1 MAKNWTM
8 AEAVVAIAN
17 NDGEAILDIGKRYP
31 LLANYVAKAVAGD
44 GKAVVALFENIP
56 EYLTANKVQTA
67 LKNALGEVSEV
78 DEEDVEE
85 TAEEKPAKPAKKAE
99 KKPVKKEV
107 EEDDED
113 EEDADEAT
121 DDYEAINGSKLYEMC
136 KERGI
141 LSKCKTKKKADLI
154 AALREDDAN
163 GGSDSDDEVDEVEED
178 AEAGKYDGMSAQE
191 LFKEC
196 KKRGL
201 KPEMKKPVKYYI
213 ELLEADDNRDEAD
226 EEEDW
231 EDEEEEAPAPKKPAK
246 KAEKPAAKK
255 EEKKPA
261 KKAAKVEEEDDEDD
275 DWDI

>member
-17 NDGEAILDIGKRYP
+17 NDGEAILDIGRRFP
-31 LLANYVAKAVAGD
+31 LLTNYVAKAVAGD
-44 GKAVVALFENIP
+44 GKAVVALFESIP

-78 DEEDVEE
+78 EDEEEE
-85 TAEEKPAKPAKKAE
+85 VEEKPAKPAKKAE
-99 KKPVKKEV
+99 KKPAKKAEV
-107 EEDDED
+107 EEDED
-113 EEDADEAT
+113 DADEAAD

-154 AALREDDAN
+154 VALREDDAN
-163 GGSDSDDEVDEVEED
+163 GGSDSDDEAEDDE
-178 AEAGKYDGMSAQE
+178 EAGKYDGMSAQE

-196 KKRGL
+196 KKRGIKTEL
-201 KPEMKKPVKYYI
+201 KKPAKYYI
-213 ELLEADDNRDEAD
+213 ELLVADDNKEEAD
-226 EEEDW
+226 EEDDW
-231 EDEEEEAPAPKKPAK
+231 EDEEEETPAPKKPAK

-261 KKAAKVEEEDDEDD
+261 KKAAKTEEEDDDD

>member
-1 MAKNWTM
+1 MIMAKNWTM

-17 NDGEAILDIGKRYP
+17 NDGEAILDIGRRFP
-31 LLANYVAKAVAGD
+31 LLTNYVAKAVAGD
-44 GKAVVALFENIP
+44 GKAVVALFESIP

-78 DEEDVEE
+78 EDEEVEE
-85 TAEEKPAKPAKKAE
+85 TAEEKPAKPAKKVE
-99 KKPVKKEV
+99 KKAAPKKVEA

-113 EEDADEAT
+113 EVDEAA
-121 DDYEAINGSKLYEMC
+121 DDYDAINGSKLYEMC

-163 GGSDSDDEVDEVEED
+163 GGSDSDDEVEE
-178 AEAGKYDGMSAQE
+178 AEETETSEYDGMSAQE

-196 KKRGL
+196 KKRGIKAEL
-201 KPEMKKPVKYYI
+201 KKPAKYYI
-213 ELLEADDNRDEAD
+213 ELLVADDNRDEAD
-226 EEEDW
+226 EEDDW
-231 EDEEEEAPAPKKPAK
+231 EDEEEEEAPAPKKPAK
-246 KAEKPAAKK
+246 KAEKPVAKK

-261 KKAAKVEEEDDEDD
+261 KKAAKVEEDEDD

>member
-44 GKAVVALFENIP
+44 GKAVVALFANIP

-78 DEEDVEE
+78 EDEEEAD
-85 TAEEKPAKPAKKAE
+85 AEEPAKPVKKAE
-99 KKPVKKEV
+99 KKQAKKAEA
-107 EEDDED
+107 DDDD
-113 EEDADEAT
+113 EEDEAA

-163 GGSDSDDEVDEVEED
+163 GDTEED
-178 AEAGKYDGMSAQE
+178 EEEGTEYDGMSAQE

-196 KKRGL
+196 KKRGIKAEL
-201 KPEMKKPVKYYI
+201 KKPVKYYI
-213 ELLEADDNRDEAD
+213 DLLVADDNRDEDAD
-226 EEEDW
+226 EEDDW
-231 EDEEEEAPAPKKPAK
+231 EDEEEVEPAPKKSK

-261 KKAAKVEEEDDEDD
+261 KKAAKAEEDEDD

>member
-44 GKAVVALFENIP
+44 GKAVVALFESIP

-78 DEEDVEE
+78 EDEEEV
-85 TAEEKPAKPAKKAE
+85 AEEKPAKPAKKAE
-99 KKPVKKEV
+99 KKAAPKKEET
-107 EEDDED
+107 EEADDE
-113 EEDADEAT
+113 EAT

-154 AALREDDAN
+154 AALREDDVN
-163 GGSDSDDEVDEVEED
+163 GGSDVEED
-178 AEAGKYDGMSAQE
+178 EADEEATEYDGMSAQE

-196 KKRGL
+196 KKRGIKAEL
-201 KPEMKKPVKYYI
+201 KKPVKYYI
-213 ELLEADDNRDEAD
+213 DLLVADDNREEDAD
-226 EEEDW
+226 EEDDW
-231 EDEEEEAPAPKKPAK
+231 EDEEETPAPKKSAK

-255 EEKKPA
+255 EAEKKPA
-261 KKAAKVEEEDDEDD
+261 KKAAKVEEEDEDD